1 MIKVSGVLLL
11 SVFFASYFFTV
22 TEFALQIVLLVGFA
36 LALLD
41 IITKTQ
47 ER

>member
-22 TEFALQIVLLVGFA
+22 TEFALQIVLLVV
-36 LALLD
+36 ALLD